1 MPKKIL
7 EILNK
12 LRQTNDYENQG
23 IFNDKELIDI
33 VYEFYVLFKKR
44 YEQIRENNFT
54 IIPNIIKK
62 EEIDKEPQEIFKK
75 YFKFIKGKESI

>member
-1 MPKKIL
+1 
-7 EILNK
+7 
-12 LRQTNDYENQG
+12 
-23 IFNDKELIDI
+23 LIDI

-44 YEQIRENNFT
+44 YEEIRENNFT
-54 IIPNIIKK
+54 IIPNTIKK